1 MKPSTS
7 HWLVP
12 LTTAVCIAGCHHCHD
27 MGDITPYPLG
37 TLSDPVWKL
46 QESNAE
52 ASDFV
57 IHEHEWVAN
66 SESLNDAGINH
77 LMRIAA
83 RAPGVP
89 YPIVIEPSSQSIR
102 PETTQH
108 QFPIHN
114 DSELDLRRHGVIVD
128 ALTRRNILDAATRVQ
143 VGPATAPGFESF
155 EGEDAYNRGFGG
167 IGNGGS
173 LGGGGGFGGGGFG
186 GGFGGGGFF

>member
-1 MKPSTS
+1 MKPFAS

-12 LTTAVCIAGCHHCHD
+12 LTTVVCFAGCHHCRD

-37 TLSDPVWKL
+37 TLSDPVWRT

-77 LMRIAA
+77 LMRITA
-83 RAPGVP
+83 RAPEVP
-89 YPIVIEPSSQSIR
+89 YPIIVEPSSQSIR
-102 PETTQH
+102 TETTLYQY
-108 QFPIHN
+108 PIHN
-114 DSELDLRRHGVIVD
+114 DAELDMRRREVIVN
-128 ALTRRNILDAATRVQ
+128 ALTLRNIIDAATRVQ

-155 EGEDAYNRGFGG
+155 EGEEAYNRGFGG
-167 IGNGGS
+167 LGNGGN
-173 LGGGGGFGGGGFG
+173 LGGGGFG
-186 GGFGGGGFF
+186 GGFGAFGGGGSF